1 VCLNAQYTHNAAA
14 RTHTNA
20 PKLTHAH
27 TNNAQR
33 ERVCAPP
40 HGADAWDLVE
50 HHLRS
55 PRSSALSVDGQRC
68 AACCTPWACRLLQLA
83 CLCCRSHAA
92 DLVEHLLSNR
102 ADPQPL
108 DHFGA
113 TPLSRARF
121 YRRESVIAVLEP
133 YVSCALSAQP

>member
-1 VCLNAQYTHNAAA
+1 ML
-14 RTHTNA
+14 
-20 PKLTHAH
+20 HAVGH
-27 TNNAQR
+27 
-33 ERVCAPP
+33 
-40 HGADAWDLVE
+40 
-50 HHLRS
+50 
-55 PRSSALSVDGQRC
+55 
-68 AACCTPWACRLLQLA
+68 CRLLQLA
-83 CLCCRSHAA
+83 LPALSHAA

-133 YVSCALSAQP
+133 YAVP

>member
-1 VCLNAQYTHNAAA
+1 MRAATAQMPGTQWSTTFA
-14 RTHTNA
+14 RPLSST
-20 PKLTHAH
+20 LFVV
-27 TNNAQR
+27 QR
-33 ERVCAPP
+33 R
-40 HGADAWDLVE
+40 
-50 HHLRS
+50 
-55 PRSSALSVDGQRC
+55 
-68 AACCTPWACRLLQLA
+68 AACCTPWGIVAC
-83 CLCCRSHAA
+83 CSSHCPALSYAA

-133 YVSCALSAQP
+133 YAVP